1 NQEGSY
7 ICRARFFDISIMAGE
22 TEIEPTNAV
31 KVEISQSADIIENE
45 EDIII
50 THATSEGTEVISEVE
65 QTQEPNGY
73 VTSSFETKS
82 FSDYGTISAGE
93 SKTIHI
99 DDTVK
104 LEGSSGNKN
113 IWNASPEDCVS
124 IEASGNDAVVTG
136 VAVGTV
142 TITHQYK
149 NNKTET
155 FTVIVTDNGGSDTE
169 DEVEKEVAGQ
179 DYTVTVKG
187 NKKVLADDVTLHVED
202 YSSSESD
209 YQNYYDAMITD
220 LESVTSS
227 TISGEGFDFLHMYHI
242 YLTKE
247 GTEGEYIPEGNV
259 NLQVTLTYDSAPE
272 GWPSGNGNLYVG
284 HYKKAN
290 GQVSGMEISDGSA
303 ASTGVKQI
311 KVSGNSITF
320 HIQSFSVFP
329 VVALAL
335 DSGGGTTGGG
345 GTATPA
351 DGRANVEQDTGN
363 KASNMLYIGK
373 NNAEGVWQI
382 VNKKNIYVDLINT
395 DMSYNILLENGEF
408 SIYDTD
414 PSAEGA
420 KPIEGYEKISVSQGM
435 IADNMELEDGKT
447 YYIVQTKAPDGYILP
462 EENIVILK
470 VDMTNTTTSGPVSV
484 TGGAG
489 NVKKT
494 EEKQTVNGVDDTTV
508 YVIKI
513 PNNPGVELPSTG
525 GTGTLLYTFGG
536 AGLILIS
543 GLMYGYSMRRK
554 RERRSM

>member
-1 NQEGSY
+1 MEGNMLKHGTGLLLKQKRRKLWHKIVGILACLVVFCTSYALILPAITMERTAYCGKEEHQHDESCYATSEILICESEAVSEEHIHTEACYTNEKTLTCPLEEHTHGQECYSNESETETVETIAVEQTEETAREETASETQESESSEMTTNRTVSLEASGEDYKVMVTYDESAGIPEGAVLKVSEYAEDSEEYQARFAEANAVLLNQEGSY
-7 ICRARFFDISIMAGE
+7 IRRARFFDISIMAGE
-22 TEIEPTNAV
+22 TEIEPANAV

-45 EDIII
+45 EDVII
-50 THATSEGTEVISEVE
+50 THATSEGTEVISKVE

-82 FSDYGTISAGE
+82 FSYYGTISAGE

-99 DDTVK
+99 DDTVT

-113 IWNASPEDCVS
+113 IWNASPEECVS
-124 IEASGNDAVVTG
+124 IEASGNKAVVTG
-136 VAVGTV
+136 VTVGTV

-169 DEVEKEVAGQ
+169 DEVEKEAAGQ

-320 HIQSFSVFP
+320 HLS
-329 VVALAL
+329 
-335 DSGGGTTGGG
+335 
-345 GTATPA
+345 
-351 DGRANVEQDTGN
+351 
-363 KASNMLYIGK
+363 
-373 NNAEGVWQI
+373 
-382 VNKKNIYVDLINT
+382 LIH
-395 DMSYNILLENGEF
+395 I
-408 SIYDTD
+408 
-414 PSAEGA
+414 
-420 KPIEGYEKISVSQGM
+420 
-435 IADNMELEDGKT
+435 
-447 YYIVQTKAPDGYILP
+447 
-462 EENIVILK
+462 
-470 VDMTNTTTSGPVSV
+470 
-484 TGGAG
+484 
-489 NVKKT
+489 
-494 EEKQTVNGVDDTTV
+494 
-508 YVIKI
+508 
-513 PNNPGVELPSTG
+513 
-525 GTGTLLYTFGG
+525 
-536 AGLILIS
+536 
-543 GLMYGYSMRRK
+543 
-554 RERRSM
+554 